1 MSLRHRFLGAFLAL
15 IIPLSSVS
23 AQTQEELA
31 QLEPKDLFFNG
42 WMLARDAERLTKKE
56 KFLDAYA
63 KLQKAKVMFDTIAVN
78 HATYE
83 PNLVKFRQ
91 GSTRESMET
100 IYDKAEA
107 EQAAKEKK
115 SGAFIEGGG
124 PSPLTP
130 LNPVLE
136 KKRAQNLQNAQR
148 QIDQLKES
156 LAGALNNRDASS
168 AKMRK
173 ALKDLETERNRMAA
187 APLKSEMDALNE
199 QIAGLKRERQA
210 MSLALSKTRS
220 DLALTKQKLDVSQKA
235 YAASQKKV
243 RELTAVVEEQR
254 KINSRV
260 VKGQQDQID
269 ELRREMKQR
278 DQLMAQAN
286 QQIQDLSTQL
296 EQSNNLVGELQ
307 LENDALEQER
317 DEMASLLDLSE
328 ADQLQKLLGQNVSLH
343 QKYKEANLKLD
354 AMTKN
359 TDATKEDITLARR
372 GLVVAKAKLRDA
384 DRENTKQDLR
394 IRDLE
399 KRLKMAEN
407 DIISRAENGD
417 LSEAQRDELLIL
429 RNLAKEKRDQLKAQQ
444 KKGELLLAQAERM
457 GVKDPEWADAV
468 NQFKGTLKIS
478 LTADEEAI
486 IDNATADYTA
496 NSQFQP
502 SAVERR
508 RAAQELSRRTGDMK
522 KVAIRLVEKED
533 LQAARGILSM
543 VIEEDPGSW
552 DAMINLGIVNL
563 RMGDPGEAATQFNQA
578 ILYAGNRKIPLA
590 HSFLGEAFYRTE
602 LYEDARRE
610 LNLSLT
616 MEPNNAGAHIILGNM
631 AGKTG
636 NLMDAEVHFKEAC
649 MIDPSMWEPHYNLAF
664 LCSLNGRKTQGKIHY
679 QEALRRGA
687 PANLK
692 LEEKLGL

>member
-269 ELRREMKQR
+269 KLRREMKQR

>member
-1 MSLRHRFLGAFLAL
+1 MILRQRFLGAFLAL
-15 IIPLSSVS
+15 IIPLYSAS
-23 AQTQEELA
+23 AQTQEQLA
-31 QLEPKDLFFNG
+31 QLEPKDLFFQG
-42 WMLARDAERLTKKE
+42 WMLARDAERLIKKD

-83 PNLVKFRQ
+83 PNLVEFRQ
-91 GSTRESMET
+91 GSTRKSMET
-100 IYDKAEA
+100 IYNKAEA

-124 PSPLTP
+124 PSKLAP
-130 LNPVLE
+130 LNPTLE
-136 KKRAQNLQNAQR
+136 QKRDQDLQDAQR
-148 QIDQLKES
+148 QIDQLKQS
-156 LAGALNNRDASS
+156 LAGALNNRDAES
-168 AKMRK
+168 AKMRQ
-173 ALKDLETERNRMAA
+173 ALKDLETERNRVAA

-199 QIAGLKRERQA
+199 QIADLKRERQA

-235 YAASQKKV
+235 YVASQKKV
-243 RELTAVVEEQR
+243 RELTAVVEEQS

-269 ELRREMKQR
+269 ELRREMKR
-278 DQLMAQAN
+278 KDQLMAQAN

-296 EQSNNLVGELQ
+296 EQSHNLVGDLQ
-307 LENDALEQER
+307 NERDALVQER
-317 DEMASLLDLSE
+317 NEMATLLELSE
-328 ADQLQKLLGQNVSLH
+328 ANRVQKLLGQNLSLH
-343 QKYKEANLKLD
+343 QKFKEANLKVE

-372 GLVVAKAKLRDA
+372 GLVVAKAKIREAQRD
-384 DRENTKQDLR
+384 NTKQKLR

-399 KRLKMAEN
+399 KRLEMAEN
-407 DIISRAENGD
+407 DIITRAENGD
-417 LSEAQRDELLIL
+417 LSEAQHDELLIL
-429 RNLAKEKRDQLKAQQ
+429 RNLAKEKRNQLKAQQ

-508 RAAQELSRRTGDMK
+508 RAAQELSRRTGYMK
-522 KVAIRLVEKED
+522 KVAIRLVERED
-533 LQAARGILSM
+533 MQAARGILSM

-563 RMGDPGEAATQFNQA
+563 RMDNPDEAAKQFNQA
-578 ILYAGNRKIPLA
+578 ILYAGDRKIPLA

-602 LYEDARRE
+602 LYDDARRE

-616 MEPNNAGAHIILGNM
+616 MEPENSDAHVLLGNM
-631 AGKTG
+631 AGKTS
-636 NLMDAEVHFKEAC
+636 NLMDAEVHYQEAIR
-649 MIDPSMWEPHYNLAF
+649 IDPSIWEPHYNLAF

-692 LEEKLGL
+692 LEEKLDF

>member
-1 MSLRHRFLGAFLAL
+1 
-15 IIPLSSVS
+15 
-23 AQTQEELA
+23 
-31 QLEPKDLFFNG
+31 
-42 WMLARDAERLTKKE
+42 
-56 KFLDAYA
+56 
-63 KLQKAKVMFDTIAVN
+63 
-78 HATYE
+78 
-83 PNLVKFRQ
+83 
-91 GSTRESMET
+91 
-100 IYDKAEA
+100 
-107 EQAAKEKK
+107 
-115 SGAFIEGGG
+115 
-124 PSPLTP
+124 
-130 LNPVLE
+130 
-136 KKRAQNLQNAQR
+136 
-148 QIDQLKES
+148 DQLKES
-156 LAGALNNRDASS
+156 LAEALNNRDASS

-187 APLKSEMDALNE
+187 APLKSEMEALNQ

-220 DLALTKQKLDVSQKA
+220 DLALTKQKLDVSKKA

-243 RELTAVVEEQR
+243 RELTAVVEEQS

-260 VKGQQDQID
+260 VSGQQDQID
-269 ELRREMKQR
+269 VLRREMKQK
-278 DQLMAQAN
+278 DQLMVQAN

-296 EQSNNLVGELQ
+296 EQSYNLVAELQ
-307 LENDALEQER
+307 TERDEIIKER
-317 DEMASLLDLSE
+317 DEMAELLDLSE
-328 ADQLQKLLGQNVSLH
+328 KDQLQKLLGQNVSLH
-343 QKYKEANLKLD
+343 QKYKEANLKLE

-359 TDATKEDITLARR
+359 TDATKEDITRARQ
-372 GLVVAKAKLRDA
+372 GLVVAKVKLRNA
-384 DRENTKQDLR
+384 DRENTKQSLR

-399 KRLKMAEN
+399 KRLEMAEN

-417 LSEAQRDELLIL
+417 LTQAQRDELLIL

-563 RMGDPGEAATQFNQA
+563 RMDDPGEAATQFNQA
-578 ILYAGNRKIPLA
+578 ILYAGNRKIPVA

-636 NLMDAEVHFKEAC
+636 NLMEAEVHFKESIK
-649 MIDPSMWEPHYNLAF
+649 IDPSIWEPHYNLAF

-687 PANLK
+687 PANLE
-692 LEEKLGL
+692 LEKKLGL